1 MFTVFKDEAKRHPTI
16 PLANMRK
23 SWGGGG
29 GGGGG
34 GGWGEREEELLEAKM
49 SRKTHF
55 PNIKFGFFLRLRS
68 YF

>member
-1 MFTVFKDEAKRHPTI
+1 MFTLFKDEAKRHPTI

-23 SWGGGG
+23 RWGGGG
-29 GGGGG
+29 GGGG
-34 GGWGEREEELLEAKM
+34 GEREEELLEAKM

-55 PNIKFGFFLRLRS
+55 PNIKFGFFLCLRS